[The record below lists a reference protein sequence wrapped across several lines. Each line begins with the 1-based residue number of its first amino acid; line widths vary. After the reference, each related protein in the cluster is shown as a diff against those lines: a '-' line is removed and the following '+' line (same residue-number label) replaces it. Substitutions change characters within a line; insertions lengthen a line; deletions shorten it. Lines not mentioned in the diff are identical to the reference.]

1 MEKLINDFSFGLFIW
16 QTIIFVGLILLL
28 KKFAWK
34 PILDAVNEREEGI
47 KNALLSADNARKEM
61 QNLQSDNQRILQE
74 ARMERDSLLKD
85 AREMK
90 DKMVAD
96 AKNEAQSQGL
106 KMIEQAKAAIENEKN
121 AAMAELKLQ
130 VSTLSLE
137 IAEKLLKDELSNKEA
152 QVKLVEKMLGD
163 AKLN

>member
-1 MEKLINDFSFGLFIW
+1 MEELFGSFSLGLFIM
-16 QTIIFVGLILLL
+16 QTILFLALVFLL

-47 KNALLSADNARKEM
+47 KNALQSAENARKEM
-61 QNLQSDNQRILQE
+61 QNLQSDNQRILHE
-74 ARMERDSLLKD
+74 ARIERDALLKD

-96 AKNEAQSQGL
+96 AKNEAQAQGL
-106 KMIEQAKAAIENEKN
+106 KMIEQAKAAIESEKN
-121 AAMAELKLQ
+121 AAMAELRAQ
-130 VSTLSLE
+130 VSNLSIE
-137 IAEKLLKDELSNKEA
+137 IAEKLLKEELSNKEA
-152 QVKLVEKMLGD
+152 QTKLVEKMLGD